1 MSPSGR
7 SRHPL
12 AGIAVAG
19 VATTRQARSLDG
31 GSVQICLEAARA
43 ALDDAGM
50 GIAEV
55 DGISARWPGP
65 GGAVFGPGS
74 VDWSAILGRGF
85 DWIGDTYPQGAP
97 GLLDAAAA
105 ILAGQCSTVL
115 VFGGRAG
122 ESRAV
127 PPGEDA
133 SRAAVPP
140 GEDASRAAVPPGYDA
155 SRATV
160 SSGDDATRATVLSGD
175 DATRAVASY
184 TRPENEFVACWGSL
198 TAAQFALVA
207 QVYLHRF
214 SPDPERMALVPATI
228 RNAGSANPAAVM
240 YRRGPYRPA
249 DVLASPPVAEPFRL
263 LDLCLATEGAAAM
276 VVTSLE
282 RARDCPSAPALIL
295 GGGSEWRRQQYV
307 DPPRYDDVARI
318 GAGAYGRSFGMAGL
332 RPGDVDVFEL
342 YDINTFEVIRQ
353 FETLGFCGEGEGVD
367 YLAEAGI
374 GLDGRHPTNTDG
386 GLLAYS
392 HVGFGGPTLKI
403 VEAVRQIRGT
413 AGPSQV
419 ADAEV
424 ALVTGAGS
432 GAQYHNAVLLGADR

>member
-1 MSPSGR
+1 MSPTGR

-19 VATTRQARSLDG
+19 VAATRQARSLDG
-31 GSVQICLEAARA
+31 NSIQICLEAVRA

-50 GIAEV
+50 SLAEV

-65 GGAVFGPGS
+65 GGTVFGSGS
-74 VDWSAILGRGF
+74 VDWTAVLGKGF
-85 DWIGDTYPQGAP
+85 DWVGDTYPQGAP
-97 GLLDAAAA
+97 GLLDAAGA

-122 ESRAV
+122 ESGAV
-127 PPGEDA
+127 SPGDA
-133 SRAAVPP
+133 SR
-140 GEDASRAAVPPGYDA
+140 S
-155 SRATV
+155 
-160 SSGDDATRATVLSGD
+160 
-175 DATRAVASY
+175 VASY
-184 TRPENEFVACWGSL
+184 PRPENEFVSCWGSL

-207 QVYLHRF
+207 QVYVHRF
-214 SPDPERMALVPATI
+214 ASDPERMALVPATI
-228 RNAGSANPAAVM
+228 RNAGSVNPAAVM
-240 YRRGPYRPA
+240 HGRGPYRPA

-276 VVTSLE
+276 VVTGVE
-282 RARDCPSAPALIL
+282 RARDCPSAPAVIL
-295 GGGSEWRRQQYV
+295 GGGSEWYRQQYV

-318 GAGAYGRSFGMAGL
+318 GAGAYRRSFGMAGL
-332 RPGDVDVFEL
+332 RPADVDVFEL
-342 YDINTFEVIRQ
+342 YDICTFEVIRQ
-353 FETLGFCGEGEGVD
+353 FETLGFCAEGEGVD

-392 HVGFGGPTLKI
+392 HVGWGGPTLKI

-413 AGPSQV
+413 AGPGQV
-419 ADAEV
+419 PGAEV
-424 ALVTGAGS
+424 ALVTGAGA

>member
-1 MSPSGR
+1 MSPAGR

-19 VATTRQARSLDG
+19 VAATRQARSIDG
-31 GSVQICLEAARA
+31 NSVQICLEAARA

-50 GIAEV
+50 GLDEI

-65 GGAVFGPGS
+65 GGTVFHPGS
-74 VDWSAILGRGF
+74 VDWTAIFGKGF
-85 DWIGDTYPQGAP
+85 DWVGDTYPQGAP
-97 GLLDAAAA
+97 GLLDAAGA

-122 ESRAV
+122 ESGGVSPAD
-127 PPGEDA
+127 DA
-133 SRAAVPP
+133 TSATVSSAD
-140 GEDASRAAVPPGYDA
+140 GATS
-155 SRATV
+155 ATV
-160 SSGDDATRATVLSGD
+160 SSGDDATSATVCSGDGATSATVSSGD
-175 DATRAVASY
+175 DASRAVASY
-184 TRPENEFVACWGSL
+184 TRPDNEFVACWGSL

-207 QVYLHRF
+207 QVYVHRF
-214 SPDPERMALVPATI
+214 APDPERMALVAATI
-228 RNAGSANPAAVM
+228 RNSGSANPAAVM
-240 YRRGPYRPA
+240 YGRGPYSPA
-249 DVLASPPVAEPFRL
+249 DVLASLPVAEPFRL

-276 VVTSLE
+276 VVTSLQ
-282 RARDCPSAPALIL
+282 RARDCPSAPAVVL
-295 GGGSEWRRQQYV
+295 GGGSEWHRQQYV
-307 DPPRYDDVARI
+307 DPPRYDDVSRI
-318 GAGAYGRSFGMAGL
+318 GADAYRRTFEMAGVG
-332 RPGDVDVFEL
+332 PGDTDVFEL

-353 FETLGFCGEGEGVD
+353 FETLGLCQEGEGVD

-386 GLLAYS
+386 GLLANS
-392 HVGFGGPTLKI
+392 HVGWGGPTLKI

-419 ADAEV
+419 PGAEV

>member
-1 MSPSGR
+1 MSRSGA

-19 VATTRQARSLDG
+19 VAATRQARSLDG
-31 GSVQICLEAARA
+31 NSVQICLEAARA

-65 GGAVFGPGS
+65 GGTVFGPGS

-105 ILAGQCSTVL
+105 IVAGQCSTVL

-122 ESRAV
+122 ES
-127 PPGEDA
+127 GGA
-133 SRAAVPP
+133 SRAAVPS
-140 GEDASRAAVPPGYDA
+140 GDGASRA
-155 SRATV
+155 
-160 SSGDDATRATVLSGD
+160 
-175 DATRAVASY
+175 VAGY
-184 TRPENEFVACWGSL
+184 TRPDNEFVACWGSL

-214 SPDPERMALVPATI
+214 GPDPERMALVPATI

-240 YRRGPYRPA
+240 YGRGPYRPA

-282 RARDCPSAPALIL
+282 RARDCPSRPALLL

-318 GAGAYGRSFGMAGL
+318 GAGAYRRSFAMAGL

-353 FETLGFCGEGEGVD
+353 FETLGLCQEGEGVD

-419 ADAEV
+419 PGAEV

>member
-1 MSPSGR
+1 MSGVEHT
-7 SRHPL
+7 RHPL

-19 VATTRQARSLDG
+19 VAATRQARYLEG
-31 GSVQICLEAARA
+31 NSVQICLEAAKA

-50 GIAEV
+50 SLDET

-65 GGAVFGPGS
+65 GGTVFGPGS
-74 VDWSAILGRGF
+74 VDWSALLGKGF
-85 DWIGDTYPQGAP
+85 DWVGDTYPQGPP
-97 GLLDAAAA
+97 GLLDAAGA
-105 ILAGQCSTVL
+105 ILSGQCTTVL

-122 ESRAV
+122 ES
-127 PPGEDA
+127 G
-133 SRAAVPP
+133 
-140 GEDASRAAVPPGYDA
+140 GT
-155 SRATV
+155 ATV
-160 SSGDDATRATVLSGD
+160 SSGGDATSAAVFSGG
-175 DATRAVASY
+175 DATSAAARGVASY
-184 TRPENEFVACWGSL
+184 TRPDNEFVSCWGSL

-214 SPDPERMALVPATI
+214 APDPERMALVPAAI
-228 RNAGSANPAAVM
+228 RNAGAANPAAVM
-240 YRRGPYRPA
+240 YGRGPYRPI
-249 DVLASPPVAEPFRL
+249 DVLTSPPVAEPFRL
-263 LDLCLATEGAAAM
+263 LDLCLATEGAAAI

-282 RARDCPSAPALIL
+282 RARDCPSAPAVVL

-318 GAGAYGRSFGMAGL
+318 GKAAYRRSFAMAGL
-332 RPGDVDVFEL
+332 QLDDVDVFEL

-353 FETLGFCGEGEGVD
+353 FETLGFCEEGEGVD

-386 GLLAYS
+386 GLMAYS
-392 HVGFGGPTLKI
+392 HVGWGGPTLKI
-403 VEAVRQIRGT
+403 VEAVRQIRGI

-419 ADAEV
+419 AGAEV
-424 ALVTGAGS
+424 VLATGAGS

>member
-1 MSPSGR
+1 MSPGQA
-7 SRHPL
+7 RHPL

-19 VATTRQARSLDG
+19 VAATRQARRLEG
-31 GSVQICLEAARA
+31 NSVRICLEAARA

-50 GIAEV
+50 TVDEV

-65 GGAVFGPGS
+65 GGTVFGPGS
-74 VDWSAILGRGF
+74 VDWTALFGKGF
-85 DWIGDTYPQGAP
+85 DWVGDTYPQGAP
-97 GLLDAAAA
+97 GLLDAAGA

-122 ESRAV
+122 ESGGSSPA
-127 PPGEDA
+127 
-133 SRAAVPP
+133 RAAA
-140 GEDASRAAVPPGYDA
+140 G
-155 SRATV
+155 
-160 SSGDDATRATVLSGD
+160 SSGDPGPPGGPAAS
-175 DATRAVASY
+175 VASY
-184 TRPENEFVACWGSL
+184 TRPDNEFTACWGSL

-207 QVYLHRF
+207 QVYVHRF
-214 SPDPERMALVPATI
+214 APDPERMALVPATI

-240 YRRGPYRPA
+240 YGRGPYRPA

-263 LDLCLATEGAAAM
+263 LDLCLASEGAAAM

-282 RARDCPSAPALIL
+282 RARDCPAPPAVVL

-318 GAGAYGRSFGMAGL
+318 GAGAYRRSFAMAGL
-332 RPGDVDVFEL
+332 EPADVDVFEL
-342 YDINTFEVIRQ
+342 YDINTFEVVRQ
-353 FETLGFCGEGEGVD
+353 FETLGFCAEGEGAD

-386 GLLAYS
+386 GLLSYS
-392 HVGFGGPTLKI
+392 HVGWGGPTLKI
-403 VEAVRQIRGT
+403 VEAVRQLRGT
-413 AGPSQV
+413 AGPGQV
-419 ADAEV
+419 PGAEV

-432 GAQYHNAVLLGADR
+432 GAQYHNALLLGTDR

>member
-1 MSPSGR
+1 MSRSR
-7 SRHPL
+7 QSRHPL

-19 VATTRQARSLDG
+19 VAATRQARSLDG

-50 GIAEV
+50 SLAEV

-65 GGAVFGPGS
+65 GGTVFHPGS
-74 VDWSAILGRGF
+74 VDWAALFGKGF
-85 DWIGDTYPQGAP
+85 DWVGDTYPQGAP
-97 GLLDAAAA
+97 GLLDAAGA

-122 ESRAV
+122 EANAGAT
-127 PPGEDA
+127 PGGDA
-133 SRAAVPP
+133 ASAA
-140 GEDASRAAVPPGYDA
+140 
-155 SRATV
+155 V
-160 SSGDDATRATVLSGD
+160 SSGDDAASAAVSSGD
-175 DATRAVASY
+175 DAASAVASY
-184 TRPENEFVACWGSL
+184 TRPDNEFVACWGSL

-207 QVYLHRF
+207 QVYVHRF
-214 SPDPERMALVPATI
+214 APDLERMALVPATI

-240 YRRGPYRPA
+240 YGRGPYRPA

-276 VVTSLE
+276 VVTRLE
-282 RARDCPSAPALIL
+282 RARDCPSAPAVVL

-318 GAGAYGRSFGMAGL
+318 GEGAYLRSFAMAGL
-332 RPGDVDVFEL
+332 RPDDVDVFEL
-342 YDINTFEVIRQ
+342 YDINTFEVVRQ
-353 FETLGFCGEGEGVD
+353 FETLGFCAEGEGVD

-392 HVGFGGPTLKI
+392 HVGWGGPTLKI

-413 AGPSQV
+413 AGPGQV
-419 ADAEV
+419 PGAEV

-432 GAQYHNAVLLGADR
+432 GAQYHNAVLLGTDR

>member
-1 MSPSGR
+1 MSGSGTN
-7 SRHPL
+7 PL
-12 AGIAVAG
+12 ASVAVAG
-19 VATTRQARSLDG
+19 VAATRQARSLDG
-31 GSVQICLEAARA
+31 NSVQICLEAARA

-50 GIAEV
+50 SLDEV

-65 GGAVFGPGS
+65 GGTVFHPGS
-74 VDWSAILGRGF
+74 VDWSAVLGKGF
-85 DWIGDTYPQGAP
+85 DWVGDTYPQGAP
-97 GLLDAAAA
+97 GLLDAAGA
-105 ILAGQCSTVL
+105 ILADQCSTVL

-122 ESRAV
+122 ESGGA
-127 PPGEDA
+127 
-133 SRAAVPP
+133 
-140 GEDASRAAVPPGYDA
+140 
-155 SRATV
+155 V
-160 SSGDDATRATVLSGD
+160 SSGGAAAAGAGVSSGGVAASAGVSSGGAASAAAGTV
-175 DATRAVASY
+175 APY
-184 TRPENEFVACWGSL
+184 TRPDNEFTACWGSL

-214 SPDPERMALVPATI
+214 APNAERMALVPATI

-240 YRRGPYRPA
+240 YGRGPYRPA

-276 VVTSLE
+276 VVTGLE
-282 RARDCPSAPALIL
+282 RARDCPSPPAVVL

-318 GAGAYGRSFGMAGL
+318 GAGAYRRSFAMAAL
-332 RPGDVDVFEL
+332 APGDVDVFEL

-353 FETLGFCGEGEGVD
+353 FETLGFCAEGEGVD

-386 GLLAYS
+386 GLMAYS
-392 HVGFGGPTLKI
+392 HVGWGGPTLKI

-419 ADAEV
+419 PGVEV
-424 ALVTGAGS
+424 AMVTGAGS

>member
-1 MSPSGR
+1 MSGAE
-7 SRHPL
+7 HPL

-19 VATTRQARSLDG
+19 VAATRQARHLEG
-31 GSVQICLEAARA
+31 NSVQICLEAAKA

-50 GIAEV
+50 SLDET

-65 GGAVFGPGS
+65 GGTVFGPGS
-74 VDWSAILGRGF
+74 VDWSSVLGKGF
-85 DWIGDTYPQGAP
+85 DWVGDTYPQGAP
-97 GLLDAAAA
+97 GLLDAAGA
-105 ILAGQCSTVL
+105 ILSGQCTTVL

-122 ESRAV
+122 ESR
-127 PPGEDA
+127 GT
-133 SRAAVPP
+133 
-140 GEDASRAAVPPGYDA
+140 
-155 SRATV
+155 ATV
-160 SSGDDATRATVLSGD
+160 SSGGDATSAAVFSGG
-175 DATRAVASY
+175 DATSAAAVASY
-184 TRPENEFVACWGSL
+184 TRPDNEFVSCWGSL

-214 SPDPERMALVPATI
+214 APDPERMALVPAAI
-228 RNAGSANPAAVM
+228 RNAGAANPAAVM
-240 YRRGPYRPA
+240 YGRGPYRPI
-249 DVLASPPVAEPFRL
+249 DVLTSPPVAEPFRL
-263 LDLCLATEGAAAM
+263 LDLCLATEGAAAI

-282 RARDCPSAPALIL
+282 RARDCPSAPAVVL

-318 GAGAYGRSFGMAGL
+318 GKAAYRRSFAMAGL
-332 RPGDVDVFEL
+332 QPDDVDVFEL

-353 FETLGFCGEGEGVD
+353 FETLGFCEEGEGVD

-386 GLLAYS
+386 GLMAYS
-392 HVGFGGPTLKI
+392 HVGWGGPTLKI
-403 VEAVRQIRGT
+403 VEAVRQIRGI

-419 ADAEV
+419 AGAEV
-424 ALVTGAGS
+424 VLATGAGS

>member
-1 MSPSGR
+1 MRRTGR
-7 SRHPL
+7 PRHPL

-19 VATTRQARSLDG
+19 VAATRQARSLDG
-31 GSVQICLEAARA
+31 NSIRICLEAARA

-50 GIAEV
+50 TIDEV

-65 GGAVFGPGS
+65 GGTVFGPGS
-74 VDWSAILGRGF
+74 VDWTAVFGKGF
-85 DWIGDTYPQGAP
+85 DWVGDTYPQGAP
-97 GLLDAAAA
+97 GLLDAAGA

-122 ESRAV
+122 ESGQG
-127 PPGEDA
+127 P
-133 SRAAVPP
+133 
-140 GEDASRAAVPPGYDA
+140 
-155 SRATV
+155 
-160 SSGDDATRATVLSGD
+160 SGGDATS
-175 DATRAVASY
+175 VAAY
-184 TRPENEFVACWGSL
+184 TRPENEFVACWGSH

-214 SPDPERMALVPATI
+214 APDPERMALVPATI

-240 YRRGPYRPA
+240 YGRGPYRPA

-263 LDLCLATEGAAAM
+263 LDLCLASEGAAAM
-276 VVTSLE
+276 VVTGVA
-282 RARDCPSAPALIL
+282 RARDCPSAPAVIL
-295 GGGSEWRRQQYV
+295 GGGSEWYRQQYV

-318 GAGAYGRSFGMAGL
+318 GAAACRRSFGMAGL
-332 RPGDVDVFEL
+332 VPGDVDVFEL
-342 YDINTFEVIRQ
+342 YDINTFEVVRQ
-353 FETLGFCGEGEGVD
+353 FETLGFCAEGEGVD

-392 HVGFGGPTLKI
+392 HVGWGGPTLKI
-403 VEAVRQIRGT
+403 VEAVRQIRGA
-413 AGPSQV
+413 AGPGQV
-419 ADAEV
+419 PSAEV

-432 GAQYHNAVLLGADR
+432 GAQYHNAVLLGADH

>member
-1 MSPSGR
+1 MSALGS
-7 SRHPL
+7 HPL

-19 VATTRQARSLDG
+19 VAATRQARSLEG
-31 GSVQICLEAARA
+31 NSVQICLEAAHA
-43 ALDDAGM
+43 ALADAGM
-50 GIAEV
+50 GLDDV

-65 GGAVFGPGS
+65 GGTIFHPGS
-74 VDWSAILGRGF
+74 VDWSALVGKGF
-85 DWIGDTYPQGAP
+85 NWVGDTYPQGAP
-97 GLLDAAAA
+97 GLLDAAGA
-105 ILAGQCSTVL
+105 ILAGQASTVL

-122 ESRAV
+122 ESGA
-127 PPGEDA
+127 G
-133 SRAAVPP
+133 
-140 GEDASRAAVPPGYDA
+140 
-155 SRATV
+155 V
-160 SSGDDATRATVLSGD
+160 SSGGDAASG
-175 DATRAVASY
+175 AGGTVASY
-184 TRPENEFVACWGSL
+184 TRPDNEFTSCWGSL

-214 SPDPERMALVPATI
+214 APDPERMALVPATI

-240 YRRGPYRPA
+240 YGRGPYTPA

-276 VVTSLE
+276 VITSLE
-282 RARDCPSAPALIL
+282 RARDCPSAPAVIL
-295 GGGSEWRRQQYV
+295 GGGSEWHRQQYV

-318 GAGAYGRSFGMAGL
+318 GSGAYRRSFAMAGL
-332 RPGDVDVFEL
+332 RPADVDVFEL

-386 GLLAYS
+386 GLMAYS
-392 HVGFGGPTLKI
+392 HVGWGGPTLKI

-419 ADAEV
+419 PGAEV

>member
-1 MSPSGR
+1 MSGSGSR
-7 SRHPL
+7 RHPL
-12 AGIAVAG
+12 ARVAVAG
-19 VATTRQARSLDG
+19 VAATRQARSFDG
-31 GSVQICLEAARA
+31 NSVQICLEAARA
-43 ALDDAGM
+43 ALDDAGLSLDD
-50 GIAEV
+50 V

-65 GGAVFGPGS
+65 GGTVFHPGS
-74 VDWSAILGRGF
+74 VDWSALLGKGF
-85 DWIGDTYPQGAP
+85 DWVGDTYPQGAP
-97 GLLDAAAA
+97 GLLDAAGA

-122 ESRAV
+122 ESGV
-127 PPGEDA
+127 GA
-133 SRAAVPP
+133 S
-140 GEDASRAAVPPGYDA
+140 GGQ
-155 SRATV
+155 
-160 SSGDDATRATVLSGD
+160 
-175 DATRAVASY
+175 AVASY
-184 TRPENEFVACWGSL
+184 TRPDNEFTACWGSL

-207 QVYLHRF
+207 QVYVHRF
-214 SPDPERMALVPATI
+214 APDPERMALVPATI

-240 YRRGPYRPA
+240 YGRGPYRPA

-282 RARDCPSAPALIL
+282 RARDCPSAPVVVL
-295 GGGSEWRRQQYV
+295 GGGSEWYRQQYV
-307 DPPRYDDVARI
+307 DPPRYDDVARV
-318 GAGAYGRSFGMAGL
+318 GSGAYRRSFGMAGL
-332 RPGDVDVFEL
+332 APEDVDVFEL

-353 FETLGFCGEGEGVD
+353 FETLGFCAEGEGVD

-392 HVGFGGPTLKI
+392 HVGWGGPTLKI

-419 ADAEV
+419 PGTEV

>member
-19 VATTRQARSLDG
+19 VAATRQARSLDG
-31 GSVQICLEAARA
+31 NSVQICLEAARA

-50 GIAEV
+50 GLNEV

-65 GGAVFGPGS
+65 GGTVFGPGS
-74 VDWSAILGRGF
+74 VDWSAILGKGF
-85 DWIGDTYPQGAP
+85 DWVGDTYPQGAP

-122 ESRAV
+122 ESGA
-127 PPGEDA
+127 A
-133 SRAAVPP
+133 S
-140 GEDASRAAVPPGYDA
+140 
-155 SRATV
+155 
-160 SSGDDATRATVLSGD
+160 
-175 DATRAVASY
+175 RAVASY
-184 TRPENEFVACWGSL
+184 TRPDNEFVACWGSL

-207 QVYLHRF
+207 QVYRHRF
-214 SPDPERMALVPATI
+214 APDPERMALVPATI

-240 YRRGPYRPA
+240 YGRGPYSPA

-282 RARDCPSAPALIL
+282 RARDCPSPPAVVL

-318 GAGAYGRSFGMAGL
+318 GAGACRRSFAMAGL

-353 FETLGFCGEGEGVD
+353 FETLGFCDEGEGVD

-419 ADAEV
+419 PGAEV

>member
-1 MSPSGR
+1 MSGSGAN
-7 SRHPL
+7 PL
-12 AGIAVAG
+12 ESVAVAG
-19 VATTRQARSLDG
+19 VAATRQARSLDG
-31 GSVQICLEAARA
+31 NSVQICLEAARA

-50 GIAEV
+50 SLDEV

-65 GGAVFGPGS
+65 GGTVFHPGS
-74 VDWSAILGRGF
+74 VDWSAVLGKGF
-85 DWIGDTYPQGAP
+85 DWVGDTYPQGAP
-97 GLLDAAAA
+97 GLLDAAGA

-122 ESRAV
+122 ESGA
-127 PPGEDA
+127 G
-133 SRAAVPP
+133 
-140 GEDASRAAVPPGYDA
+140 
-155 SRATV
+155 V
-160 SSGDDATRATVLSGD
+160 SSGGAAASAAAGT
-175 DATRAVASY
+175 VASY
-184 TRPENEFVACWGSL
+184 TRPDNEFTACWGSL

-214 SPDPERMALVPATI
+214 APNAERMALVPATI

-240 YRRGPYRPA
+240 YGRGPYRPA

-276 VVTSLE
+276 VVTGLE
-282 RARDCPSAPALIL
+282 RARDCPSPPAVVL

-318 GAGAYGRSFGMAGL
+318 GAGAYRRSFAMAAL
-332 RPGDVDVFEL
+332 APGDVDVFEL

-353 FETLGFCGEGEGVD
+353 FETLGFCAEGEGVD

-386 GLLAYS
+386 GLMAYS
-392 HVGFGGPTLKI
+392 HVGWGGPTLKI

-419 ADAEV
+419 PEVEV
-424 ALVTGAGS
+424 AMVTGAGS